1 MNEKYLESIKDRIV
15 SLEIESTKKNERIDQ
30 LEQRLKA
37 ASKLLSSQIRFTR
50 EEGEKIFQQISMIEQ
65 KKSEGL
71 NEKTSSSDVI
81 AILKLYHEGKLPF
94 GPHAKL

>member
-94 GPHAKL
+94 GPYAKL

>member
-50 EEGEKIFQQISMIEQ
+50 EEGEKIFQQI
-65 KKSEGL
+65 GRAH
-71 NEKTSSSDVI
+71 V
-81 AILKLYHEGKLPF
+81 
-94 GPHAKL
+94 